1 MSLSALVLIGALA
14 AAGPQQPAPSN
25 GSEPAHPVEETPA
38 APLNAEELGVSLD
51 KIQRAL
57 TRPPAIKVPEETR
70 RDSSDVPV
78 FRVSIEQQ
86 RLTITDILGP
96 DFGKGPAPYGGMTHQ
111 EFLNMVTPDEVRGY
125 AAYNN
130 AQAATVALTSFAL
143 QWGVKTAIKAL
154 QEAKTEREREA
165 ARKEV
170 RDALE
175 ALRRARLE
183 AGLPDR

>member
-1 MSLSALVLIGALA
+1 MSLTALVLIGALA
-14 AAGPQQPAPSN
+14 AAGPQQPTPSN
-25 GSEPAHPVEETPA
+25 GSEPAHPVEDTPV
-38 APLNAEELGVSLD
+38 APVNPDELGVSLD

-57 TRPPAIKVPEETR
+57 ARPPAIKVPEETT

-78 FRVSIEQQ
+78 FRVSVEQ
-86 RLTITDILGP
+86 RHLTITDILGP

-125 AAYNN
+125 APYSN

-154 QEAKTEREREA
+154 QDAKTEQEREA

-170 RDALE
+170 REALE

-183 AGLPDR
+183 AGLPER